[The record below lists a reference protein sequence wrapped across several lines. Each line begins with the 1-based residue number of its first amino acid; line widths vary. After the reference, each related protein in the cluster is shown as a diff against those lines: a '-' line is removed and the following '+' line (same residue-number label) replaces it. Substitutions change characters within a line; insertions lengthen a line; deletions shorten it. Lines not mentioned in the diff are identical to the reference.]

1 MKIGIYGGSFNPPH
15 LGHMAAV
22 RAALSSLALDKLV
35 LIPTSQPPHK
45 QLSPGSPSPQQR
57 LAMTALVA
65 DQLGPQVET
74 WDVELQRGGTSYTLH
89 TLEQAR
95 ERWPRDEIW
104 LLMGSDMFLTLEE
117 WYEPERIMKMTGICA
132 FARSQQDVQRCA
144 LHREYLER
152 TYGACIQVIEIPD
165 LLEVSSTQIRE
176 WLAQGRGRE
185 FLSQPVY
192 GYILREKL
200 YHTHA
205 DLAHLSVEDLRC
217 VSNSMVKAK
226 RLAHIKGT
234 EEEAVRLAARWGADQ
249 EQMRRAG
256 ILHDCTKYFPLH
268 EHLAI
273 CDRYGFPLDE
283 MERHSEKLLHSKS
296 GAALAQHVFGQDP
309 IVCQAISYHTTG
321 RAHMALEEMIL
332 YMADYIEPNRV
343 FDGVEEMRVLAYQ
356 DLKAAMLMGVEM
368 SMEDMRERNQPIHA
382 NTLHAYQWL
391 KDELALQ
398 HPCG

>member
-1 MKIGIYGGSFNPPH
+1 MRIGIYGGSFNPPH

-22 RAALSSLALDKLV
+22 RAALDRLGLDKLV

-45 QLSPGSPSPQQR
+45 QLAPGSPSLQQR

-65 DQLGPQVET
+65 DQLGPSVEM

-89 TLEQAR
+89 TLEQAQQ
-95 ERWPRDEIW
+95 RWPQDEIW

-117 WYEPERIMKMTGICA
+117 WYEPERIMKMVEICA
-132 FARSQQDVQRCA
+132 FARSQQDVQQCA
-144 LHREYLER
+144 QHRKYLEE
-152 TYGACIQVIEIPD
+152 TYGARIRIIEIPD
-165 LLEVSSTQIRE
+165 LLEVSSTQIRA
-176 WLAQGRGRE
+176 WLAQGKGGA

-205 DLAHLSVEDLRC
+205 DLAQLSVEELRC
-217 VSNSMVKAK
+217 VANSMVKAK
-226 RLAHIKGT
+226 RLAHIRGT
-234 EEEAVRLAARWGADQ
+234 EEEAVRLAARWGAD
-249 EQMRRAG
+249 EELMRRAG
-256 ILHDCTKYFPLH
+256 ILHDCTKYFPLK

-273 CDRYGFPLDE
+273 CDQYGFPLDE

-296 GAALAQHVFGQDP
+296 GAALAQHVFGQEP
-309 IVCQAISYHTTG
+309 VVCQAISYHTTG
-321 RAHMALEEMIL
+321 RAHMSLEEMIL
-332 YMADYIEPNRV
+332 YMADYIEPNRA

-368 SMEDMRERNQPIHA
+368 SMEDMRERNQAIHA
-382 NTLHAYQWL
+382 NTRSAYHWL
-391 KDELALQ
+391 KDELT
-398 HPCG
+398 P